1 MRVIGIAAA
10 VLITIGGIGQVS
22 ADGFDGKKPFVCA
35 LFDITSCTPGGD
47 CERETP
53 DSANVPQF
61 LFIDVQQ
68 SKISGTRPGG
78 QALMTKI
85 ERERTQGDLLVLEG
99 AEGAFSWTVSVG
111 QSTGRM
117 SLAAVGEDI
126 GFMVFGDCVGAS
138 PN

>member
-1 MRVIGIAAA
+1 MRVIRIAAA
-10 VLITIGGIGQVS
+10 VLMSTAWMGQIYA
-22 ADGFDGKKPFVCA
+22 ADFDGKKPFVCA
-35 LFDITSCTPGGD
+35 LLDLTSCTPGGD

-53 DSANVPQF
+53 ESANVPQF
-61 LFIDVQQ
+61 IFIDVQQ
-68 SKISGTRPGG
+68 SKISGARPDG

-111 QSTGRM
+111 QSNGRM

-126 GFMVFGDCVGAS
+126 GFMVFGACVGAS